1 MGQIIGITGVII
13 IILIVVATISYR
25 WYLKSKEKRT
35 ILKKWTMA
43 YPQTTVVRQVDFL
56 TIPACF
62 QVPKFFSDL
71 NSNCSNLL
79 DIRNLQEQVKKLF

>member
-1 MGQIIGITGVII
+1 MKMGQIIGITGVII

-43 YPQTTVVRQVDFL
+43 YPQTTVVRQVHFL
-56 TIPACF
+56 TFPSCF
-62 QVPKFFSDL
+62 
-71 NSNCSNLL
+71 
-79 DIRNLQEQVKKLF
+79 

>member
-13 IILIVVATISYR
+13 MILIVVATISYR

-43 YPQTTVVRQVDFL
+43 YPQTTVVRQVHLFKFQIYIGIFPFEFPIL
-56 TIPACF
+56 HPYQIGTYAPVSKIPS
-62 QVPKFFSDL
+62 V
-71 NSNCSNLL
+71 NT
-79 DIRNLQEQVKKLF
+79 

>member
-1 MGQIIGITGVII
+1 MKMGQIIGITGVII

-43 YPQTTVVRQVDFL
+43 YPQTTVVR
-56 TIPACF
+56 
-62 QVPKFFSDL
+62 
-71 NSNCSNLL
+71 
-79 DIRNLQEQVKKLF
+79 